1 MAVEVKSL
9 PANAEDARDAGLI
22 PGLERSPGVGNG
34 NPLQYSCLEISWT
47 EEPSGLQTMGSQSQT
62 WLRDFHYISKNSG
75 KSSINKISHHVER
88 GITKCSL
95 KENHEC
101 HSLFALNPSSYGS
114 FFEHNVIKSARSFI
128 ITWKVF
134 LVTQKYPGFLLLERD
149 LSSLSCFTGWV
160 KCWEYIFPINLWPFK
175 LIWTWTH
182 VAYLP
187 GAWGV
192 CAWFPGASAPPPP
205 TSTSWPLA
213 LTHFWTIMG
222 RSPA

>member
-1 MAVEVKSL
+1 MNRGTQWAT
-9 PANAEDARDAGLI
+9 DH
-22 PGLERSPGVGNG
+22 GV
-34 NPLQYSCLEISWT
+34 T
-47 EEPSGLQTMGSQSQT
+47 KSQT
-62 WLRDFHYISKNSG
+62 WLRDFHCISKNWG

-114 FFEHNVIKSARSFI
+114 FFEHYDIKSARSFI

-192 CAWFPGASAPPPP
+192 CAWFPGASAPPHPHLYL
-205 TSTSWPLA
+205 LA
-213 LTHFWTIMG
+213 IGSDSLLDHHGEVPSIVTAPSEANQQIQMLLKYFKAELWRLAGLWTIRNSCPG
-222 RSPA
+222 